1 MEGESDS
8 GVGGMMMVVVVLM
21 VKVVD
26 DSNGVAF
33 GCLGKGDGAG
43 SGHDVKIGVM
53 V

>member
-1 MEGESDS
+1 
-8 GVGGMMMVVVVLM
+8 MMMVVVVLM